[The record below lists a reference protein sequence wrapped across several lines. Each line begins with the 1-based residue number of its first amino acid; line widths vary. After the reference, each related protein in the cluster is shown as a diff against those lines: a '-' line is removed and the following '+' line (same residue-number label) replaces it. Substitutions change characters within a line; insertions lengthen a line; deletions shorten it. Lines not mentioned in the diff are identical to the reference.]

1 MPQIIWSQDEFSRGE
16 LSPMLYGR
24 TTLDAYY
31 KSLKKAQ
38 NTITYPQG
46 GIGKRFGT
54 IYTAE
59 ITGVTDWRDIFFETF
74 PYKNECTYVLV
85 FVPGQVEIYLEN
97 ELVATVANAILTS
110 HVIRTMDWTILE
122 DKFEITADII
132 QPHVLSRAS
141 LAANPINT
149 GAGIVANQFTLTN
162 PVAANLISAARFINA
177 VVASMPSTTP
187 QILIGVT
194 YFIRTDATGTLIKVY
209 ANARDAAND
218 TNAFT
223 LNTVGAGTT
232 NVLIANNWTLA
243 PIVFINLPQYDF
255 GDVNYITFTFTPTSV
270 TVGTACTIT
279 SSGNIFTPEHV
290 GGSIFISNGVVSFTA
305 YVSATQ
311 MTGTVT
317 STLSTLTAQLGRLVE
332 VREPAWSTKRGFPSK
347 CSSFQSRAIFAN
359 TDALPN
365 GLWLSAINDFSDFDE
380 LSIDPADDD
389 AISYFPSSDTVNVI
403 KFIVPYRSLTV
414 HTNSAIF
421 SSPLIYETALTPK
434 TFSLQLQDSTPAT
447 AIQPQGI
454 DNQIIIISGNDVHTM
469 LWDGGN
475 NSYMSNIV
483 SVSSEHLISAPH
495 DEVSFQ
501 NLNRAGSRYIFI
513 INDDGSLVVYQ
524 TLMNENVTGFTSC
537 ITGEINDDKPELRAY
552 FRWGASSPDGRAWF
566 VVERKVANELVAP
579 FTYSTKYF
587 IEELSF
593 NVFSDCSHV
602 YSGPPVNTIAG
613 LPRFNG
619 KDVVMQ
625 GDGYGFQDSVTNST
639 VEFIAHGQP
648 TDVTKAFIGL
658 PINMVIQTLPN
669 APPGAT
675 GPKGTSL
682 VYPQH
687 IRNATFMFNNTIGG
701 EIDGQPITLLT
712 LSQYN
717 PLSGPLSIVG
727 PPVPQTGIFSKSL
740 MKGWNEFLRDPI
752 TITHSDPF
760 DIRLIGVYY
769 RIEE

>member
-566 VVERKVANELVAP
+566 VVERLIANETVPP

-593 NVFSDCSHV
+593 NVFTDCSHV
-602 YSGPPVNTIAG
+602 YSGAPTNSIAG

-619 KDVVMQ
+619 KTVVMQ
-625 GDGYGFQDSVTNST
+625 GDGYGFEDAVTNST
-639 VEFIAHGQP
+639 VEFIAHGNP
-648 TDVTKAFIGL
+648 TNVSDAFIGL

-669 APPGAT
+669 APPGAV

-712 LSQYN
+712 LEQYN
-717 PLSGPLSIVG
+717 PLG

-740 MKGWNEFLRDPI
+740 MKGWNEFLREPI

-769 RIEE
+769 KIEE